1 MLGASCGGGASGP
14 DAQDA
19 SIDAFVLDDAVP
31 GRDGAPLTAV
41 DFTASGCA
49 LDETAAGDG
58 GVPVVTCTGP
68 AALTVAFTGLASA
81 EVDTWAWTFGD
92 GGASA
97 EAAPVHTFA
106 LPGAYDVTVSAAGP
120 GGTATAIR
128 SGYVVVVPAAL
139 GAACASGAQCS
150 TSDCEADLCTASC
163 ELATCASGAC
173 AQLGG
178 PWAGARC
185 VQPCA
190 SDGECAAGRRCQV
203 VADDEG
209 GWIRGCVPG
218 GALADL
224 GASCDDASGAPLD
237 GACASGACLA
247 IGARGACALDC
258 GGGGACPDDSACA
271 VFGNGTAACLPI
283 CDGAHPCG
291 DDPWLGCEAPGAS
304 GPWGFAGAGPMCAPK
319 SCSDANACPG
329 GACVLGHC
337 AAL

>member
-1 MLGASCGGGASGP
+1 MRRVGFLLVGVLGGCGGGATTP
-14 DAQDA
+14 DARDA
-19 SIDAFVLDDAVP
+19 AADAFMLDDAIP
-31 GRDGAPLTAV
+31 ARDGAPLTSV
-41 DFTASGCA
+41 DLTATGCA
-49 LDETAAGDG
+49 LHETATGDG
-58 GVPVVTCTGP
+58 GAPTVTCEGP

-120 GGTATAIR
+120 GGTATSIR
-128 SGYVVVVPAAL
+128 TGYVVVVPAAL
-139 GAACASGAQCS
+139 GAACTSQAQCA
-150 TSDCEADLCTASC
+150 TGACDADLCTASC
-163 ELATCASGAC
+163 EITACADGAC
-173 AQLGG
+173 ARLGG

-190 SDGECAAGRRCQV
+190 TDDECAAGRRCQV

-224 GASCDDASGAPLD
+224 GASCADPSGAATG

-247 IGARGACALDC
+247 IGARGACELD
-258 GGGGACPDDSACA
+258 
-271 VFGNGTAACLPI
+271 
-283 CDGAHPCG
+283 
-291 DDPWLGCEAPGAS
+291 
-304 GPWGFAGAGPMCAPK
+304 
-319 SCSDANACPG
+319 
-329 GACVLGHC
+329 
-337 AAL
+337 